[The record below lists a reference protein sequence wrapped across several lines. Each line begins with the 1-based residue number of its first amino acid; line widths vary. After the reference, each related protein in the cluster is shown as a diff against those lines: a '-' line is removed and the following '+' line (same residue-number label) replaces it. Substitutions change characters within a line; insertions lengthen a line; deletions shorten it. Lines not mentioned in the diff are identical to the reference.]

1 MDWRDWIAAVV
12 LFIEFPVPVFW
23 LIFHTLAATLRPRVR
38 TTYLVAGLTAWLAG
52 GALIFGLR
60 EYLFASAT
68 APVWATA
75 LGLLLIASDVY
86 LFWRAEREL
95 GTQRMVGRAE
105 LAGAR
110 QLASSG
116 IYTRLRHP
124 RYLGMLL
131 AVAGTCLLAGTLL
144 LWVLALAWLG
154 LVLVMLRV
162 EEWELRRRI
171 GPAYDEYRRRV
182 PAMLPFR
189 GPARD

>member
-1 MDWRDWIAAVV
+1 
-12 LFIEFPVPVFW
+12 
-23 LIFHTLAATLRPRVR
+23 
-38 TTYLVAGLTAWLAG
+38 
-52 GALIFGLR
+52 
-60 EYLFASAT
+60 
-68 APVWATA
+68 
-75 LGLLLIASDVY
+75 
-86 LFWRAEREL
+86 
-95 GTQRMVGRAE
+95 MVGRAE

-154 LVLVMLRV
+154 LVLVMLHV